1 MGGDGENP
9 NKLKKYYDSLI
20 QQASKWFAKSKE
32 AISKL
37 DLKKTFSKFNIKSV
51 AGNKRFNVKIIN
63 KKRFLIT
70 GGALA
75 VVLIAITYFAFANNA
90 FAVMING
97 VEIAKVKDKKL
108 VEELLTVLK
117 QSYEKKNAAEVAFTN
132 QISYQKI
139 NASKKEL
146 LEGKA
151 LEEELKKHLDYQ
163 VECAVIYA
171 DDKPIVT
178 LKTKDEAERVLSGV
192 EQYFTQVTE
201 TSKIKEKSFSEKVEI
216 KEEFTDISLA
226 MEVEDAQNYIINGT
240 SEVRIH
246 KVEAG
251 ESFWSI
257 SRKYDISLEDLQKAN
272 PTANP
277 EKIKIGQELNLVV
290 PKSLISVKT
299 IEEVTYT
306 DKIPYEQKLE
316 LSSSLYKDQT
326 QVRVKGQYGEKEVK
340 AEVIKING
348 IESERVIL
356 SENIIKEPKDQ
367 ILVKGTKDPPPKKG
381 TGTFSTPTRGT
392 ITSRYGYRWGRNHNG
407 IDIAAPIGTPVKA
420 ADGGEVI
427 FAGTS
432 GGYGKM
438 IKIDHGAGFV
448 TYYGHLSKISV
459 KVGQK
464 VYKGQ
469 VIGAVGNTGNST
481 GPHLHFEIRKN
492 GSPVNPSKYL

>member
-1 MGGDGENP
+1 MGGDGNNS
-9 NKLKKYYDSLI
+9 NKFKKYYDSLI
-20 QQASKWFAKSKE
+20 QQASKWLGKSKE

-37 DLKKTFSKFNIKSV
+37 DLKKTFSKFNIKPV
-51 AGNKRFNVKIIN
+51 AGKKKFNVKVVN
-63 KKRFLIT
+63 KKRFMIT
-70 GGALA
+70 GSALA
-75 VVLIAITYFAFANNA
+75 VLLIAITYFTFANNA
-90 FAVMING
+90 FAVIING
-97 VEIAKVKDKKL
+97 VEVAKVKDKETAEQAITAL
-108 VEELLTVLK
+108 N
-117 QSYEKKNAAEVAFTN
+117 QNYENQNAAEVAFSN
-132 QISYQKI
+132 QITYEKI

-151 LEEELKKHLDYQ
+151 LEDKLKEHLDYQ
-163 VECAVIYA
+163 VKCAVIYA
-171 DDKPIVT
+171 DDKPIVA
-178 LKTKDEAERVLSGV
+178 LKTKEEADKVLSGV
-192 EQYFTQVTE
+192 EQYFTGGLD
-201 TSKIKEKSFSEKVEI
+201 TSKIKEKNFSEKVEV
-216 KEEFTDISLA
+216 KEEFADISTTMDA
-226 MEVEDAQNYIINGT
+226 EEAQNYIINGT
-240 SEVRIH
+240 SEIRIH

-316 LSSSLYKDQT
+316 YSSSMYKDQT
-326 QVRVKGQYGEKEVK
+326 QVRVKGQYGEKKVK
-340 AEVIKING
+340 AEVVKING
-348 IESERVIL
+348 VESERIIL
-356 SENIIKEPKDQ
+356 SENVIKEPKTQ
-367 ILVKGTKDPPPKKG
+367 ILVKGTKNPPPKKG
-381 TGTFSTPTRGT
+381 TGTFSNPTRGT
-392 ITSRYGYRWGRNHNG
+392 ITSRFGYRWGRNHNG
-407 IDIAAPIGTPVKA
+407 LDIAAPVGTAVKA

-432 GGYGKM
+432 GGYGKL
-438 IKIDHGAGFV
+438 IKIDHGGGFV

-459 KVGQK
+459 KVGEK

-469 VIGAVGNTGNST
+469 TIGAVGTTGNST

-492 GSPVNPSKYL
+492 GNPVNPSKYL